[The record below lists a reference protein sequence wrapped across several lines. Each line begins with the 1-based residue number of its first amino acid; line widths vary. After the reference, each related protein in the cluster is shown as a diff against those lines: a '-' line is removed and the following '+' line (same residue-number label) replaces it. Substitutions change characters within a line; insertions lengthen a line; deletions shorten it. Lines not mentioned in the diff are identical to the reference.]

1 MMGMVYLALLL
12 FGSMVVLGLCGLA
25 VEKLCEAGYFQNL
38 FGGDYDEEPCV
49 HPAGQMTPS
58 HKRAG

>member
-1 MMGMVYLALLL
+1 MMGIVYLALLL

-38 FGGDYDEEPCV
+38 FGEGYEEEPKMY
-49 HPAGQMTPS
+49 PTGRMTPS
-58 HKRAG
+58 HRRAG